1 MIKNILWDKIK
12 RETNLIC
19 LICQD
24 SLFSFGGTGLDI
36 PKTASTIA
44 KEKVE
49 MICLQ
54 ALASHSVVC
63 ITFLHLPW

>member
-1 MIKNILWDKIK
+1 MITNILWDKIK

-36 PKTASTIA
+36 PKAASTIA

-49 MICLQ
+49 IICLQ

-63 ITFLHLPW
+63 ITFLHLSW